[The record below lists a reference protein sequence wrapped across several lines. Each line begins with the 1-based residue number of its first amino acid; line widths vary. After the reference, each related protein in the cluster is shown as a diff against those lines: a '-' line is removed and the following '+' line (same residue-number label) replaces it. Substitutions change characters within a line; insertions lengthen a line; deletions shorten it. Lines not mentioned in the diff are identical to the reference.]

1 MLHDHKHLT
10 KKLKNTWKNFL
21 INMEDSNI
29 NIPTEI
35 EANKTKKTQKKK
47 RSRKG
52 SKETTESPKT
62 NYQNVLQRRVQKGHK
77 CVNTLKCKEAKST
90 QYK

>member
-1 MLHDHKHLT
+1 M
-10 KKLKNTWKNFL
+10 
-21 INMEDSNI
+21 
-29 NIPTEI
+29 EI

-62 NYQNVLQRRVQKGHK
+62 TIKTFFKEECKRD
-77 CVNTLKCKEAKST
+77 NTIKCKEAKPT